1 MAGGHEAEYWNNEGG
16 ARWKANSER
25 VAVVLAPVS
34 RRLLAA
40 AEPTPGE
47 RVLEIGCGTGPMIAT
62 LADRIGPSG
71 KLVAVDVSR
80 MLLEVAREKYA
91 RHSNVEFLLAD
102 AQTHDF
108 GGERFDLAI
117 SQFGVM
123 FFADPVAAFR
133 NLRGVLAP
141 HGRVVFACWRDISAN
156 PFFFVPVGAAKPFA
170 PPQPPE
176 DPNAPGPFAFAQHAR
191 LERILSDAGYS
202 KIEIVPHDESLLVDE
217 SRDAEAAARRMTN
230 FGPTGRLLSGLDDAT
245 KAKAAVAIAEAFRP
259 YIGSDGLR
267 LGAGIWIVSASAA

>member
-1 MAGGHEAEYWNNEGG
+1 MARGEESEYWNNEGG
-16 ARWKANSER
+16 ARWKANAER
-25 VAVVLAPVS
+25 VAVIFGPVS
-34 RRLLAA
+34 RQLLAVA
-40 AEPTPGE
+40 DPKPGE
-47 RVLEIGCGTGPMIAT
+47 RVLEIGCGTGPLIQG
-62 LADRIGPSG
+62 LAGRIGPNG
-71 KLVAVDVSR
+71 KLVALDVSR
-80 MLLEVAREKYA
+80 LLLEVAREKHA
-91 RHSNVEFLLAD
+91 TNANVEFLLAD

-170 PPQPPE
+170 PPQAPD
-176 DPNAPGPFAFAQHAR
+176 DPNGPGPFAFAERAR
-191 LERILSDAGYS
+191 VERILSDAGYS
-202 KIEIVPHDESLLVDE
+202 EIAIVPHDESLLVDE
-217 SRDAEAAARRMTN
+217 PRDAEAAARRITT
-230 FGPTGRLLSGLDDAT
+230 FGPTGRLLSEVDAAT

-267 LGAGIWIVSASAA
+267 LGAGIWLVSASAA